1 MKTID
6 DLAADAAYLGGAI
19 RALDTVLYHH
29 LNTNMTVD
37 KINEI
42 NGMVEMIKYFSKKH
56 EAEMDDYSI
65 EGD

>member
-1 MKTID
+1 MKNID

-29 LNTNMTVD
+29 LNTSMTVD

-42 NGMVEMIKYFSKKH
+42 NGMVEMIKCFSEKH
-56 EAEMDDYSI
+56 EIEIDAYSM
-65 EGD
+65 EGE

>member
-6 DLAADAAYLGGAI
+6 DLVADAAYLGGAI

-42 NGMVEMIKYFSKKH
+42 NGMVEMIKCFSEKH
-56 EAEMDDYSI
+56 EAELDDYSVK
-65 EGD
+65 GD